1 MENDQR
7 LSGYR
12 VEIRPEQHC
21 GIIWLNGPNAIENLM
36 QSTDDVATHPD
47 WSVDFDII
55 VIIGAD
61 SDLNDVTLAKLTAYQ
76 SFIAEWGAKHRY
88 GPNSKGAIV
97 CADEL
102 KQIIVELWLAVN
114 RMASGVEDTIF
125 LRLDDAIA
133 SFARPGDR

>member
-1 MENDQR
+1 MEKTKR

-12 VEIRPEQHC
+12 VEIRPAQHC

-36 QSTDDVATHPD
+36 QSTGDVAAHPD

-55 VIIGAD
+55 VVIGAD
-61 SDLNDVTLAKLTAYQ
+61 SDLNDVTLDKLMAYQ
-76 SFIAEWGAKHRY
+76 SFIAEWGAVHRN
-88 GPNSKGAIV
+88 GPNSQGAIV

-114 RMASGVEDTIF
+114 RMARGVEDRIF
-125 LRLDDAIA
+125 LRVEDAIA
-133 SFARPGDR
+133 HFTRPGDA